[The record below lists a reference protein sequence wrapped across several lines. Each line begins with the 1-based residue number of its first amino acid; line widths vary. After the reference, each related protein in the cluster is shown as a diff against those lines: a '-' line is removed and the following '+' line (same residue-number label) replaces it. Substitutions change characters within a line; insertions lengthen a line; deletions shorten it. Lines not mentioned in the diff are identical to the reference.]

1 MLTLFFI
8 VLSMFCIQKQVSKFL
23 ATCLA
28 THSWVASFGYSFGD
42 SLTSSEFIQ
51 RLLRLTTDSSHDS
64 PSRQT
69 SRIIFLKDFSRENY
83 FKLLSSSLKPL
94 LQYFYIKTQPIWMV
108 FHSIN
113 ISKVIL
119 NSFHWFWLLDYVLES
134 FCALGWDFHHKGREN
149 IIFVNF
155 FVWDLF
161 LLMIF
166 FRCWPLVA
174 KRICIKGG
182 FHDVHALFLFMFL
195 VCFMVLWVIFSI
207 YALLFSLRYVC
218 VFDMHT
224 SLCYYASLNACSDDH
239 LLCYVT
245 IVVICIWLFWCMI
258 KLFICFTSW
267 LLDRNLLVT
276 LYLSFYYLLYLEGLM
291 CFVQVFQ
298 VTSIYV
304 PSSSQLLDLGMSEY
318 CHCSQTHV

>member
-1 MLTLFFI
+1 MSYSNVLYVCSTTCLIKLKIFLIILYVFGNDFYHYFYSCLVLTLFFI

-42 SLTSSEFIQ
+42 SLTSSVFIQ

-119 NSFHWFWLLDYVLES
+119 NSFHWFWFLDYV
-134 FCALGWDFHHKGREN
+134 
-149 IIFVNF
+149 
-155 FVWDLF
+155 
-161 LLMIF
+161 
-166 FRCWPLVA
+166 
-174 KRICIKGG
+174 
-182 FHDVHALFLFMFL
+182 
-195 VCFMVLWVIFSI
+195 
-207 YALLFSLRYVC
+207 
-218 VFDMHT
+218 
-224 SLCYYASLNACSDDH
+224 
-239 LLCYVT
+239 
-245 IVVICIWLFWCMI
+245 
-258 KLFICFTSW
+258 
-267 LLDRNLLVT
+267 
-276 LYLSFYYLLYLEGLM
+276 
-291 CFVQVFQ
+291 
-298 VTSIYV
+298 
-304 PSSSQLLDLGMSEY
+304 
-318 CHCSQTHV
+318 